1 MNNKVDFYVE
11 FEEPVSFGSKG
22 WYVGSVNLIDDDS
35 GMYYY
40 LHDDGY
46 VYEGC
51 AAENGH
57 TGWFENEPYAI
68 MALVKYIR
76 NNIAEDTDT
85 ELTNNIESQ
94 TMDFR

>member
-1 MNNKVDFYVE
+1 MDNEVNFYVE
-11 FEEPVSFGSKG
+11 FEEPAVMSPMG
-22 WYVGSVNLIDDDS
+22 WYVGSIDLIDDDS

-51 AAENGH
+51 ATENGH
-57 TGWFENEPYAI
+57 TGWFATEPDAI
-68 MALVKYIR
+68 MALAIYIR
-76 NNIAEDTDT
+76 NNMAEDTNT